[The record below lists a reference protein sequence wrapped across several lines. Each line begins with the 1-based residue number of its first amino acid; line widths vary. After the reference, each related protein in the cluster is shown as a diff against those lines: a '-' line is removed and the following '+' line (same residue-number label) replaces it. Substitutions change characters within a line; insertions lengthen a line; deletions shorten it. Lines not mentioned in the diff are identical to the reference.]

1 MSKSEKLPENI
12 KPEMIGEKRYVRINE
27 GAKRYSVSPNT
38 FRMMAAE
45 AHAIIHVRRIVLIDT
60 KMIDEYLEAFRE
72 EQSMK
77 FNQCLLIDVK
87 TLDFTDFSTDI

>member
-1 MSKSEKLPENI
+1 MVFFMSKNEKLPENI
-12 KPEMIGEKRYVRINE
+12 KPEMIGENRYDRISE
-27 GAKRYSVSPNT
+27 GARRYSVSPNT

-72 EQSMK
+72 E
-77 FNQCLLIDVK
+77 
-87 TLDFTDFSTDI
+87 